1 MTDPKPSNIITAKS
15 SQDLMLTTTQVNDIC
30 DQLIDS
36 KQISEIFSKGNPYKI
51 SLRQFYDQL
60 RKPENSEIKIKIEE
74 SRKLGIQTL
83 LESLIRIYSNTDNV
97 PDPNMVMW
105 LKEKSRFCQFLAEKI
120 IPELYGVKSKDM
132 TVNSKNTQIIVSWLD
147 NPDLEKKYLDLEEK
161 YNQKN
166 NDKIIDQ

>member
-1 MTDPKPSNIITAKS
+1 MTEAKPSNIITAKS

-83 LESLIRIYSNTDNV
+83 LESLIRIYSNTDSV

-120 IPELYGVKSKDM
+120 IPELYGVKSKEM
-132 TVNSKNTQIIVSWLD
+132 INKGTVNNIVVSWLD
-147 NPDLEKKYLDLEEK
+147 SEELQQK
-161 YNQKN
+161 YNQYEEINQAKT
-166 NDKIIDQ
+166 KIIDQ

>member
-1 MTDPKPSNIITAKS
+1 MTETKPSNIITVKS

-83 LESLIRIYSNTDNV
+83 LESLIRIYSNTDSV

-120 IPELYGVKSKDM
+120 IPELYGVKSKEM
-132 TVNSKNTQIIVSWLD
+132 INKGTVNNIVVSWLD
-147 NPDLEKKYLDLEEK
+147 SEELQQK
-161 YNQKN
+161 YNQYEEINQAKT
-166 NDKIIDQ
+166 KIIDQ

>member
-1 MTDPKPSNIITAKS
+1 MTETKPSNTIIAKS
-15 SQDLMLTTTQVNDIC
+15 NQDLMLTTIQVNDIC

-83 LESLIRIYSNTDNV
+83 LESLIRIYSNTDSV

-120 IPELYGVKSKDM
+120 IPELYGVKSKEM
-132 TVNSKNTQIIVSWLD
+132 INKGTVNNIVVSWLD
-147 NPDLEKKYLDLEEK
+147 SEELQQK
-161 YNQKN
+161 YNQYEEINQAKT
-166 NDKIIDQ
+166 KIIDQ

>member
-1 MTDPKPSNIITAKS
+1 MTDPKPSNITTVKS

-83 LESLIRIYSNTDNV
+83 LESLIRIYSNTDSV

-120 IPELYGVKSKDM
+120 IPELYGVKSKEM
-132 TVNSKNTQIIVSWLD
+132 INKGTVNNIVVSWLD
-147 NPDLEKKYLDLEEK
+147 SEELQQK
-161 YNQKN
+161 YNQYEEINQAKT
-166 NDKIIDQ
+166 KIIDQ

>member
-1 MTDPKPSNIITAKS
+1 MTETKPSNIITAKS

-83 LESLIRIYSNTDNV
+83 LESLIRIYSNTNNV

-120 IPELYGVKSKDM
+120 IPELYGVKSKEM
-132 TVNSKNTQIIVSWLD
+132 INKGTVNNVVISWLD
-147 NPDLEKKYLDLEEK
+147 SEELQQK
-161 YNQKN
+161 YNQYEEINQAKT
-166 NDKIIDQ
+166 KIIDQ

>member
-1 MTDPKPSNIITAKS
+1 
-15 SQDLMLTTTQVNDIC
+15 MLTTTQVNDIC

-83 LESLIRIYSNTDNV
+83 LESLIRIYSNTDSV

-120 IPELYGVKSKDM
+120 IPELYGVKSKEM
-132 TVNSKNTQIIVSWLD
+132 INKGTVNNIVVSWLD
-147 NPDLEKKYLDLEEK
+147 SEELQQK
-161 YNQKN
+161 YNQYEEINQAKT
-166 NDKIIDQ
+166 KIIDQ

>member
-1 MTDPKPSNIITAKS
+1 MTETKPSNTIIAKS
-15 SQDLMLTTTQVNDIC
+15 NQDLMLTTIQVNDIC

-83 LESLIRIYSNTDNV
+83 LESLIRIYSNTDSV

-120 IPELYGVKSKDM
+120 IPELYGVKSKEM
-132 TVNSKNTQIIVSWLD
+132 INKGTVNNIVVSWLD
-147 NPDLEKKYLDLEEK
+147 SPQLEAQYNKYEEINQAKPD
-161 YNQKN
+161 
-166 NDKIIDQ
+166 IIEQ

>member
-1 MTDPKPSNIITAKS
+1 MTETKPSNTIIAKS
-15 SQDLMLTTTQVNDIC
+15 NQDLMLTTIQVNDIC

-83 LESLIRIYSNTDNV
+83 LESLIRIYSNTNNV

-120 IPELYGVKSKDM
+120 IPELYGVKSKEM
-132 TVNSKNTQIIVSWLD
+132 INKGTVNNIVVSWLD
-147 NPDLEKKYLDLEEK
+147 SEELQQK
-161 YNQKN
+161 YNQYEEINQAKT
-166 NDKIIDQ
+166 KIIDQ

>member
-1 MTDPKPSNIITAKS
+1 MTETKPSNIITAKS

-83 LESLIRIYSNTDNV
+83 LESLIRIYSNTDSV

-120 IPELYGVKSKDM
+120 IPELYGVKSKEM
-132 TVNSKNTQIIVSWLD
+132 INKGTVNNIVVSWLD
-147 NPDLEKKYLDLEEK
+147 SPELEQKYTQYENIKEEKKE
-161 YNQKN
+161 
-166 NDKIIDQ
+166 IIEQ

>member
-1 MTDPKPSNIITAKS
+1 MTETKPSNIITAKS

-83 LESLIRIYSNTDNV
+83 LESLIRIYSNTDSV

-120 IPELYGVKSKDM
+120 IPELYGVKSKEM
-132 TVNSKNTQIIVSWLD
+132 INKGTVNNIVVSWLD
-147 NPDLEKKYLDLEEK
+147 SEELQQK
-161 YNQKN
+161 YNQYEEINQAKT
-166 NDKIIDQ
+166 KIIDQ

>member
-60 RKPENSEIKIKIEE
+60 RNPENSEIKIKIEE

-120 IPELYGVKSKDM
+120 IPELYGVKSKEM
-132 TVNSKNTQIIVSWLD
+132 INKGTVNNIVVSWLD
-147 NPDLEKKYLDLEEK
+147 SPTLEAQYNKYEEINQAKPD
-161 YNQKN
+161 
-166 NDKIIDQ
+166 IIEQ

>member
-1 MTDPKPSNIITAKS
+1 MTEAKPSNIITAKS

-51 SLRQFYDQL
+51 SLRQFYDLL
-60 RKPENSEIKIKIEE
+60 RRPENAEIKTKIEE
-74 SRKLGIQTL
+74 SRKLGIQGL

-147 NPDLEKKYLDLEEK
+147 SPELEQKYTQYEKINEEKKEVLD
-161 YNQKN
+161 Q
-166 NDKIIDQ
+166 

>member
-1 MTDPKPSNIITAKS
+1 MTETKPSNIITAKS
-15 SQDLMLTTTQVNDIC
+15 SQDLMLTSTQVNDIC

-83 LESLIRIYSNTDNV
+83 LESLIRIYSNTDSV

-120 IPELYGVKSKDM
+120 IPELYGVKSKEM
-132 TVNSKNTQIIVSWLD
+132 INKGTVNNIVVSWLD
-147 NPDLEKKYLDLEEK
+147 SEELQQK
-161 YNQKN
+161 YNQYEEINQAKT
-166 NDKIIDQ
+166 KIIDQ

>member
-1 MTDPKPSNIITAKS
+1 MTETKPSNTIIAKS
-15 SQDLMLTTTQVNDIC
+15 NQDLMLTTIQVNDIC

-120 IPELYGVKSKDM
+120 IPELYGVKSKEM
-132 TVNSKNTQIIVSWLD
+132 INKGT
-147 NPDLEKKYLDLEEK
+147 E
-161 YNQKN
+161 
-166 NDKIIDQ
+166 

>member
-1 MTDPKPSNIITAKS
+1 MTETKPSNTIIAKS
-15 SQDLMLTTTQVNDIC
+15 NQDLMLTTIQVNDIC

-51 SLRQFYDQL
+51 NLRQFYDQL

-83 LESLIRIYSNTDNV
+83 LESLIRIYSNTDSV

-120 IPELYGVKSKDM
+120 IPELYGVKSKEM
-132 TVNSKNTQIIVSWLD
+132 INKGTVNNIVVSWLD
-147 NPDLEKKYLDLEEK
+147 SEELQQK
-161 YNQKN
+161 YNQYEEINQAKT
-166 NDKIIDQ
+166 KIIDQ

>member
-83 LESLIRIYSNTDNV
+83 LESLIRIYSNIDSV

-120 IPELYGVKSKDM
+120 IPELYGVKSKEM
-132 TVNSKNTQIIVSWLD
+132 INKGTVNNIVVSWLD
-147 NPDLEKKYLDLEEK
+147 SEELQQK
-161 YNQKN
+161 YNQYEEINQAKT
-166 NDKIIDQ
+166 KIIDQ

>member
-1 MTDPKPSNIITAKS
+1 MTDSKPSNIITAKS

-83 LESLIRIYSNTDNV
+83 LESLIRIYSNTDSV

-120 IPELYGVKSKDM
+120 IPELYGVKSKEM
-132 TVNSKNTQIIVSWLD
+132 INKGTVNNIVVSWLD
-147 NPDLEKKYLDLEEK
+147 SEELQQK
-161 YNQKN
+161 YNQYEEINQAKT
-166 NDKIIDQ
+166 KIIDQ

>member
-1 MTDPKPSNIITAKS
+1 MTETKPSNTIIAKS
-15 SQDLMLTTTQVNDIC
+15 NQDLMLTTIQVNDIC

-120 IPELYGVKSKDM
+120 IPELYGVKSKEM
-132 TVNSKNTQIIVSWLD
+132 INKGTVNNIVVSWLD
-147 NPDLEKKYLDLEEK
+147 SEELQQK
-161 YNQKN
+161 YNQYEEINQAKT
-166 NDKIIDQ
+166 KIIDQ

>member
-1 MTDPKPSNIITAKS
+1 MTETKPSNTIISKS
-15 SQDLMLTTTQVNDIC
+15 NQDLMLTTIQVNDIC

-60 RKPENSEIKIKIEE
+60 RKPENLEIKIKIEE

-83 LESLIRIYSNTDNV
+83 LESLIRIYSNTDSV

-120 IPELYGVKSKDM
+120 IPELYGVKSKEM
-132 TVNSKNTQIIVSWLD
+132 INKGTVNNIVVSWLD
-147 NPDLEKKYLDLEEK
+147 SEELQQK
-161 YNQKN
+161 YNQYEEINQAKT
-166 NDKIIDQ
+166 KIIDQ

>member
-60 RKPENSEIKIKIEE
+60 RKPENLEIKIKIEE

-83 LESLIRIYSNTDNV
+83 LESLIRIYSNTDSV

-120 IPELYGVKSKDM
+120 IPELYGVKSKEM
-132 TVNSKNTQIIVSWLD
+132 INKGTVNNIVVSWLD
-147 NPDLEKKYLDLEEK
+147 SEELQQK
-161 YNQKN
+161 YNQYEEINQAKT
-166 NDKIIDQ
+166 KIIDQ

>member
-1 MTDPKPSNIITAKS
+1 MTETKPSNIITAKS

-120 IPELYGVKSKDM
+120 IPELYGVKSKEM
-132 TVNSKNTQIIVSWLD
+132 INKGTVNNIVVSWLD
-147 NPDLEKKYLDLEEK
+147 SEELQQK
-161 YNQKN
+161 YNQYEEINQAKT
-166 NDKIIDQ
+166 KIIEQ

>member
-1 MTDPKPSNIITAKS
+1 MTETKPSNTIIAKS
-15 SQDLMLTTTQVNDIC
+15 NQDLMLTTIQVNDIC

-83 LESLIRIYSNTDNV
+83 LESLIRIYSNIDSV

-120 IPELYGVKSKDM
+120 IPELYGVKSKEM
-132 TVNSKNTQIIVSWLD
+132 INKGTVNNIVVSWLD
-147 NPDLEKKYLDLEEK
+147 SEELQRK
-161 YNQKN
+161 YNQYEEINQAKT
-166 NDKIIDQ
+166 KIIDQ

>member
-83 LESLIRIYSNTDNV
+83 LESLIRIYSNTDSV

-120 IPELYGVKSKDM
+120 IPELYGVKSKEM
-132 TVNSKNTQIIVSWLD
+132 INKGTVNNIVVSWLD
-147 NPDLEKKYLDLEEK
+147 SPELEKKYTQYEEINQAKTEVLD
-161 YNQKN
+161 Q
-166 NDKIIDQ
+166 

>member
-1 MTDPKPSNIITAKS
+1 MTETKPSNIITAKS

-83 LESLIRIYSNTDNV
+83 LESLIRIYSNIDSV

-120 IPELYGVKSKDM
+120 IPELYGVKSKEM
-132 TVNSKNTQIIVSWLD
+132 INKGTVNNIVVSWLD
-147 NPDLEKKYLDLEEK
+147 SPQLEAQYNKYEEINQAKPD
-161 YNQKN
+161 
-166 NDKIIDQ
+166 IIEQ

>member
-1 MTDPKPSNIITAKS
+1 MTETKPSNTIIAKS
-15 SQDLMLTTTQVNDIC
+15 NQDLMLTTIQVNDIC

-83 LESLIRIYSNTDNV
+83 LESLIRIYSNTDSV

-120 IPELYGVKSKDM
+120 IPELYGVKSKEIINKG
-132 TVNSKNTQIIVSWLD
+132 TVNNIVVSWLD
-147 NPDLEKKYLDLEEK
+147 SEELQQK
-161 YNQKN
+161 YNQYEEINQAKT
-166 NDKIIDQ
+166 KIIDQ

>member
-1 MTDPKPSNIITAKS
+1 MTETKPSNTIISKS
-15 SQDLMLTTTQVNDIC
+15 NQDLMLTTIQVNDIC

-83 LESLIRIYSNTDNV
+83 LESLIRIYSNTNNV

-120 IPELYGVKSKDM
+120 IPELYGVKSKEM
-132 TVNSKNTQIIVSWLD
+132 INKGTVNNIVVSWLD
-147 NPDLEKKYLDLEEK
+147 SEELQQK
-161 YNQKN
+161 YNQYEEINQAKT
-166 NDKIIDQ
+166 KIIDQ

>member
-1 MTDPKPSNIITAKS
+1 MTETKPSNIITAKS

-30 DQLIDS
+30 DQLIES

-83 LESLIRIYSNTDNV
+83 LESLIRIYSNTDSV

-120 IPELYGVKSKDM
+120 IPELYGVKSKEM
-132 TVNSKNTQIIVSWLD
+132 INKGTVNNIVVSWLD
-147 NPDLEKKYLDLEEK
+147 SEELQQK
-161 YNQKN
+161 YNQYEEINQAKT
-166 NDKIIDQ
+166 KIIDQ

>member
-1 MTDPKPSNIITAKS
+1 MTETKPSNIITAKS

-60 RKPENSEIKIKIEE
+60 RKPENLEIKIKIEE

-83 LESLIRIYSNTDNV
+83 LESLIRIYSNTDSV

-120 IPELYGVKSKDM
+120 IPELYGVKSKEM
-132 TVNSKNTQIIVSWLD
+132 INKGTVNNIVVSWLD
-147 NPDLEKKYLDLEEK
+147 SEELQQK
-161 YNQKN
+161 YNQYEEINQAKT
-166 NDKIIDQ
+166 KIIDQ

>member
-1 MTDPKPSNIITAKS
+1 MTDPKPSNTIISKS

-83 LESLIRIYSNTDNV
+83 LESLIRIYSNTNNV

-120 IPELYGVKSKDM
+120 IPELYGVKSKEM
-132 TVNSKNTQIIVSWLD
+132 INKGTVNNIVVSWLD
-147 NPDLEKKYLDLEEK
+147 SEELQQK
-161 YNQKN
+161 YNQYEEINQAKT
-166 NDKIIDQ
+166 KIIDQ